1 VSTCNALISRGSGK
15 VMGQMYYSP
24 RMDGLSWD
32 RTLESSRREL
42 GDLMSSWWVV
52 REKNVDEN
60 SVAVLL
66 YG

>member
-1 VSTCNALISRGSGK
+1 
-15 VMGQMYYSP
+15 MGQMYYSP